1 MSTVLETTLRGKN
14 MRLNPLRM
22 EQAAGEEEYAAGREL
37 EEAGRV
43 KVAEQD
49 GTRVKYTVAG
59 KPPQTVTLDR
69 DLTIRCDCGTYS
81 TKGCCRHVVAAWLEA
96 ERAKIPESM
105 LQKSAAR
112 RAGELTGLILRE
124 MPAEAN
130 VRLEVTL
137 ALPREFGNSRQAQ
150 IGLRAGTEKFYVIKD
165 PQAFLDAMDE
175 KTSLPFGREF
185 IFEPEW
191 MHFSGDDERVL
202 SLVRKLL
209 SARVQEA
216 RGSGSRMIPMPDPFV
231 SELLENIGETPL
243 RVMDREGKII
253 RCRQIRQTQL
263 PLQFTM
269 NLGPRG
275 LNASAR
281 MPADFTPVTADC
293 DWVMTGGKLLQTDGT
308 QRELI
313 RMIWEHQY
321 EGRCLFH
328 YPLEETGRVISEVLP
343 YLKIRGA
350 VEIGSELRERLV
362 RLPLQ
367 PQVYLDRDGKS
378 VIASVRFRYGE
389 IELNPFAPEEKKIAL
404 GKDEKLLLR
413 DAETEHTVL
422 EILANAGFR
431 VRKENIRLSGSDAVF
446 DFVSEGVKKLQE
458 ASEVFLSREFKRI
471 LPRRSTLSGS
481 MRMNGDRLELMLEKD
496 GEPIDEILELME
508 ALSRRRRYYR
518 LKNGDFLDLTALAEW
533 QEIAAGIYEAAQR
546 DGSETGRDVLELR
559 AYRAW
564 YLNSMLENS
573 NVPIQVDESVR
584 KVSESLTQG
593 DRNVTAPP
601 MAPGLSLRGYQ
612 KRGYEWMYAL
622 DRMKMGGILADDMGL
637 GKTVQVIA
645 LMQTAQEKGRTSLVV
660 APTSLTYNWLSEIR
674 RFAPDLSAAVLNG
687 TAQQRAE
694 MIRHIA
700 KHGDVDVAITS
711 YPLIRRDIELLKEIR
726 FRFLILDEAQN
737 IKNAGSVAAQAAKQ
751 LQGDTRFALT
761 GTPMEN
767 GVGEL
772 WSIFDFVL
780 PGYLPGYNS
789 FLRKYQ
795 DGENSVDLLRRIR
808 PFLTRRLK
816 QEVLEELPEKMEIT
830 LHAQMT
836 PEQQQIYRAALE
848 RLRPRINELLEE
860 KGVDRSRIEVLSA
873 ITELR
878 EICCHPSLVMNEYR
892 GGSGKEDLLLELL
905 PEMIGDGRRILLFSQ
920 FTSMLKLLRTRL
932 EENGYSTMYL
942 DGDTPAGERLELTDR
957 FNAGEAQI
965 FLISLR
971 AGGYGLNLTGA
982 DLVIHYDPWWN
993 PATEDQA
1000 TDRAHRIGQQK
1011 KVQVIRLVTGESIE
1025 EQVVELGGRKKAL
1038 FERLITPGES
1048 AISALSEQ
1056 EIRALFA

>member
-1 MSTVLETTLRGKN
+1 MK
-14 MRLNPLRM
+14 LNPLRM
-22 EQAAGEEEYAAGREL
+22 EQAAGEQEYTAGREL

-43 KVAEQD
+43 KVDEQD
-49 GTRVKYTVAG
+49 GMRVKYTVAG
-59 KPPQTVTLDR
+59 QPPQTVTIER
-69 DLTIRCDCGTYS
+69 DLTVRCDCVTFIR
-81 TKGCCRHVVAAWLEA
+81 KGCCRHAVAAWLEA

-105 LQKSAAR
+105 LQKSAQK
-112 RAGELTGLILRE
+112 RAGELTTLILRD

-137 ALPREFGNSRQAQ
+137 ALPRLSAEGRPLQ
-150 IGLRAGTEKFYVIKD
+150 IGLRIGTEKLYVMKD
-165 PQAFLDAMDE
+165 PMAFLEAMDAGQPV
-175 KTSLPFGREF
+175 PFGKDF
-185 IFEPEW
+185 SYEPSW
-191 MHFSGDDERVL
+191 MHFSADDERVL
-202 SLVRKLL
+202 ALVRKLL
-209 SARVQEA
+209 SI
-216 RGSGSRMIPMPDPFV
+216 RGSEVLMTGGRMISIPDPFV
-231 SELLENIGETPL
+231 HELLENIGETPL
-243 RVMDREGKII
+243 RIMDADGKII
-253 RCRQIRQTQL
+253 RGKQIRKTRL
-263 PLQFTM
+263 PLQFSL

-281 MPADFTPVTADC
+281 MPADITPLTEDC
-293 DWVMTGGKLLQTDGT
+293 AWLLTGGQLIETSAE
-308 QRELI
+308 QRELV
-313 RMIWEHQY
+313 RMIWENQY

-328 YPLEETGRVISEVLP
+328 YPLEETGRVIGEVLP
-343 YLKIRGA
+343 YLKLRGA
-350 VEIGSELRERLV
+350 VEIGNDLRNRLV
-362 RLPLQ
+362 RLPLHI
-367 PQVYLDRDGKS
+367 QVYMDREGKS
-378 VIASVRFRYGE
+378 VIGSVVFRYGD

-413 DAETEHTVL
+413 DAEAEHTVL

-446 DFVSEGVKKLQE
+446 DFVSDGVKKLQE
-458 ASEVFLSREFKRI
+458 VSEVFLSRDFKRI

-481 MRMNGDRLELMLEKD
+481 MRMNGDKLELMLERD
-496 GEPIDEILELME
+496 GEPLDEILELME

-518 LKNGDFLDLTALAEW
+518 LKNGDFLDLSALAEW
-533 QEIAAGIYEAAQR
+533 QELAAGIYEAAQR

-564 YLNSMLENS
+564 YLSSMLENS
-573 NVPIQVDESVR
+573 GIPITVDESVR
-584 KVSESLTQG
+584 KMAESVTQG
-593 DRNVTAPP
+593 SRDVTVPP
-601 MAPGLSLRGYQ
+601 LAPGLSLRGYQ
-612 KRGYEWMYAL
+612 KRGYDWMYAL
-622 DRMKMGGILADDMGL
+622 DRMRMGGVLADDMGL

-645 LMQTAQEKGRTSLVV
+645 LLQTNREKGRTSLVV

-674 RFAPDLSAAVLNG
+674 RFAPELSAVILNG
-687 TAQQRAE
+687 TAAQRAV

-700 KHGDVDVAITS
+700 EHGDVDVAITS
-711 YPLIRRDIELLKEIR
+711 YPLIRRDVELLKEIQ

-751 LQGDTRFALT
+751 LKGDTRFALT

-795 DGENSVDLLRRIR
+795 DGENAADLLRRIR

-816 QEVLEELPEKMEIT
+816 QEVLEELPDKMEIT
-830 LHAQMT
+830 MKAQMT
-836 PEQQQIYRAALE
+836 PEQERIYRAALE
-848 RLRPRINELLEE
+848 RLRPRIRELLEQ
-860 KGVDRSRIEVLSA
+860 GVDRSRMEVLSA

-892 GGSGKEDLLLELL
+892 GGSGKEDLLLEIL
-905 PEMIGDGRRILLFSQ
+905 PEMIGNGRRILLFSQ

-932 EENGYSTMYL
+932 EENGFSTMYL
-942 DGDTPAGERLELTDR
+942 DGDTPADERLALAER
-957 FNAGEAQI
+957 FNGGEAQI

-993 PATEDQA
+993 PATEEQA

-1025 EQVVELGGRKKAL
+1025 EQVVELGSRKKAL

-1048 AISALSEQ
+1048 VLSALSEQ
-1056 EIRALFA
+1056 DIRALFE

>member
-1 MSTVLETTLRGKN
+1 MK
-14 MRLNPLRM
+14 LNPLRM
-22 EQAAGEEEYAAGREL
+22 EQAAGEQEYTAGREL

-43 KVAEQD
+43 KVDEQD
-49 GTRVKYTVAG
+49 GMRVKYTVAG
-59 KPPQTVTLDR
+59 QPPQTVTIER
-69 DLTIRCDCGTYS
+69 DLTVRCDCVTFIR
-81 TKGCCRHVVAAWLEA
+81 KGCCRHAVAAWLEA

-105 LQKSAAR
+105 LQKSAQK
-112 RAGELTGLILRE
+112 RAGELTTLILRD

-137 ALPREFGNSRQAQ
+137 ALPRLSAEGRPLQ
-150 IGLRAGTEKFYVIKD
+150 IGLRIGTEKLYVMKD
-165 PQAFLDAMDE
+165 PMAFLEAMDAGQPV
-175 KTSLPFGREF
+175 PFGKDF
-185 IFEPEW
+185 SYEPSW
-191 MHFSGDDERVL
+191 MHFSADDERVL
-202 SLVRKLL
+202 ALVRKLL
-209 SARVQEA
+209 SI
-216 RGSGSRMIPMPDPFV
+216 RGSEVLMTGGRMISIPDPFV
-231 SELLENIGETPL
+231 HELLENIGETPL
-243 RVMDREGKII
+243 RIMDADGKII
-253 RCRQIRQTQL
+253 RGKQIRKTRL
-263 PLQFTM
+263 PLQFSL

-281 MPADFTPVTADC
+281 MPADITPLTEDC
-293 DWVMTGGKLLQTDGT
+293 AWLLTGGQLIETSAE
-308 QRELI
+308 QRELV
-313 RMIWEHQY
+313 RMIWENHY

-328 YPLEETGRVISEVLP
+328 YPLEETGRVIGEVLP
-343 YLKIRGA
+343 YLKLRGA
-350 VEIGSELRERLV
+350 VEIGNDLRNRLV
-362 RLPLQ
+362 RLPLHI
-367 PQVYLDRDGKS
+367 QVYMDREGKS
-378 VIASVRFRYGE
+378 VIGSVVFRYGD

-413 DAETEHTVL
+413 DAEAEHTVL

-446 DFVSEGVKKLQE
+446 DFVSDGVKKLQE
-458 ASEVFLSREFKRI
+458 VSEVFLSRDFKRI

-481 MRMNGDRLELMLEKD
+481 MRMNGDKLELMLERD
-496 GEPIDEILELME
+496 GEPLDEILELME

-518 LKNGDFLDLTALAEW
+518 LKNGDFLDLSALAEW
-533 QEIAAGIYEAAQR
+533 QELAAGIYEAAQR

-564 YLNSMLENS
+564 YLSSMLENS
-573 NVPIQVDESVR
+573 GIPITVDESVR
-584 KVSESLTQG
+584 KMAESVTQG
-593 DRNVTAPP
+593 SRDVTVPP
-601 MAPGLSLRGYQ
+601 LAPGLSLRGYQ
-612 KRGYEWMYAL
+612 KRGYDWMYAL
-622 DRMKMGGILADDMGL
+622 DRMRMGGVLADDMGL

-645 LMQTAQEKGRTSLVV
+645 LLQTNREKGRTTLVV

-674 RFAPDLSAAVLNG
+674 RFAPELSAVILNG
-687 TAQQRAE
+687 TAAQRAV

-700 KHGDVDVAITS
+700 EHGDVDVAITS
-711 YPLIRRDIELLKEIR
+711 YPLIRRDVELLKEIQ

-751 LQGDTRFALT
+751 LKGDTRFALT

-795 DGENSVDLLRRIR
+795 DGENAADLLRRIR

-816 QEVLEELPEKMEIT
+816 QEVLEELPDKMEIT
-830 LHAQMT
+830 MKAQMT
-836 PEQQQIYRAALE
+836 PEQERIYRAALE
-848 RLRPRINELLEE
+848 RLRPRIRELLEQ
-860 KGVDRSRIEVLSA
+860 GVDRSRMEVLSA

-892 GGSGKEDLLLELL
+892 GGSGKEDLLLEIL
-905 PEMIGDGRRILLFSQ
+905 PEMIGNGRRILLFSQ

-932 EENGYSTMYL
+932 EENGFSTMYL
-942 DGDTPAGERLELTDR
+942 DGDTPADERLALAER
-957 FNAGEAQI
+957 FNGGEAQI

-993 PATEDQA
+993 PATEEQA

-1025 EQVVELGGRKKAL
+1025 EQVVELGSRKKAL

-1048 AISALSEQ
+1048 VLSALSEQ
-1056 EIRALFA
+1056 DIRALFE

>member
-1 MSTVLETTLRGKN
+1 

-22 EQAAGEEEYAAGREL
+22 EQAAGEEEYNAGREL

-49 GTRVKYTVAG
+49 GMRIKYTVAG
-59 KPPQTVTLDR
+59 QPPQTVTIER
-69 DLTIRCDCGTYS
+69 DLTIHCDCMTFIR
-81 TKGCCRHVVAAWLEA
+81 KGCCRHAVAAWLEA

-105 LQKSAAR
+105 LQKSAQK
-112 RAGELTGLILRE
+112 RAEELTTLILRD

-130 VRLEVTL
+130 VRMEVTL
-137 ALPREFGNSRQAQ
+137 ALPKQPGSGRPMQ
-150 IGLRAGTEKFYVIKD
+150 IGLRIGTERLYVMKD
-165 PQAFLDAMDE
+165 PAAFLAAMDAE
-175 KTSLPFGREF
+175 QPVSFGKDF
-185 IFEPEW
+185 IYEPSW
-191 MHFSGDDERVL
+191 MHFSADDERVL
-202 SLVRKLL
+202 ALVRKLL
-209 SARVQEA
+209 SIRGFEA
-216 RGSGSRMIPMPDPFV
+216 LMTGGRMISIPDPFV
-231 SELLENIGETPL
+231 RELLENLGETPL
-243 RVMDREGKII
+243 RIMDADGKII
-253 RCRQIRQTQL
+253 RGRQIRKTRL
-263 PLQFTM
+263 PLQFSL

-275 LNASAR
+275 LNAAAR
-281 MPADFTPVTADC
+281 MPADITPITEDC
-293 DWVMTGGKLLQTDGT
+293 AWILTGDHLIETEEK
-308 QRELI
+308 QRALI
-313 RMIWEHQY
+313 RMILKNQY

-328 YPLEETGRVISEVLP
+328 YPLEETGRVIGEVLP
-343 YLKIRGA
+343 YLKLRGA
-350 VEIGSELRERLV
+350 VEIGNDLRSRLV
-362 RLPLQ
+362 RLPLHT
-367 PQVYLDRDGKS
+367 QVYLDREGKS
-378 VIASVRFRYGE
+378 VIGSVVFRYGD
-389 IELNPFAPEEKKIAL
+389 IELNPFAPEERKIAL
-404 GKDEKLLLR
+404 GKEEKLLLR
-413 DAETEHTVL
+413 DAEAEHAVL
-422 EILANAGFR
+422 DILANAGFR

-458 ASEVFLSREFKRI
+458 TSEVFLSRDFKRI
-471 LPRRSTLSGS
+471 LPRRSILSGS
-481 MRMNGDRLELMLEKD
+481 MRMNGDKLELMLEKD
-496 GEPIDEILELME
+496 GEPLDEILELME
-508 ALSRRRRYYR
+508 ALSRRRRYFR
-518 LKNGDFLDLTALAEW
+518 LKNGDFLDLSALAEW
-533 QEIAAGIYEAAQR
+533 QELATGIYEAAQR

-564 YLNSMLENS
+564 YLSSMLENS
-573 NVPIQVDESVR
+573 NIPITVDESVR
-584 KVSESLTQG
+584 KMAESVTQG
-593 DRNVTAPP
+593 DRDITAPSL
-601 MAPGLSLRGYQ
+601 APGLSLRGYQ

-622 DRMKMGGILADDMGL
+622 DRMRMGGVLADDMGL

-645 LMQTAQEKGRTSLVV
+645 LLQTAREQGRTSLVV

-674 RFAPDLSAAVLNG
+674 RFAPELSTVILNG
-687 TAQQRAE
+687 TAAQRSV

-700 KHGDVDVAITS
+700 EHGDVDVAITS
-711 YPLIRRDIELLKEIR
+711 YPLIRRDVELLKDIQ

-751 LQGDTRFALT
+751 LKGDTRFALT

-795 DGENSVDLLRRIR
+795 DGENAADLLRRIR

-816 QEVLEELPEKMEIT
+816 QEVLEELPDKMEIT
-830 LHAQMT
+830 MKAQMT
-836 PEQQQIYRAALE
+836 PEQERIYRAALE
-848 RLRPRINELLEE
+848 RLRPRINELLEH
-860 KGVDRSRIEVLSA
+860 GADRSRMEVLSA

-892 GGSGKEDLLLELL
+892 GGSGKEDLLLEIL
-905 PEMIGDGRRILLFSQ
+905 PEMIGNGRRILLFSQ

-932 EENGYSTMYL
+932 EENGFSTMYL
-942 DGDTPAGERLELTDR
+942 DGDTPADERLALAER
-957 FNAGEAQI
+957 FNSGEAQI

-993 PATEDQA
+993 PATEEQA

-1025 EQVVELGGRKKAL
+1025 EQVVELGSRKKAL

-1048 AISALSEQ
+1048 VLSALSEQ
-1056 EIRALFA
+1056 DIRALFS

>member
-1 MSTVLETTLRGKN
+1 MK
-14 MRLNPLRM
+14 LNPLRM

-49 GTRVKYTVAG
+49 GMRVKYTVAG
-59 KPPQTVTLDR
+59 QPPQTVTIER
-69 DLTIRCDCGTYS
+69 DLTVRCDCMTFIR
-81 TKGCCRHVVAAWLEA
+81 KGCCRHAVAAWLEA

-105 LQKSAAR
+105 LQKSAQK
-112 RAGELTGLILRE
+112 RAGELTTLILRD

-137 ALPREFGNSRQAQ
+137 ALPRLSAEGRSLQ
-150 IGLRAGTEKFYVIKD
+150 IGLRIGTEKLYVMKD
-165 PQAFLDAMDE
+165 PMAFLEAMD
-175 KTSLPFGREF
+175 SGQPVPFGKDF
-185 IFEPEW
+185 SYEPSW
-191 MHFSGDDERVL
+191 MHFSADDERVL
-202 SLVRKLL
+202 ALVRKLL
-209 SARVQEA
+209 SI
-216 RGSGSRMIPMPDPFV
+216 RGSEVLMTGGRMISIPDPFV
-231 SELLENIGETPL
+231 HELLENIGETPL
-243 RVMDREGKII
+243 RIMDADGKII
-253 RCRQIRQTQL
+253 RGKQIRKTRL
-263 PLQFTM
+263 PLQFSL

-281 MPADFTPVTADC
+281 MPADITPLTEDC
-293 DWVMTGGKLLQTDGT
+293 AWLLTGGQLIETSAE
-308 QRELI
+308 QRELV
-313 RMIWEHQY
+313 RMIWENQY

-328 YPLEETGRVISEVLP
+328 YPLEETGRVIGEVLP
-343 YLKIRGA
+343 YLKLRGA
-350 VEIGSELRERLV
+350 VEIGNDLRNRLV
-362 RLPLQ
+362 RLPLHI
-367 PQVYLDRDGKS
+367 QVYMDREGKS
-378 VIASVRFRYGE
+378 VIGSVVFRYGD

-413 DAETEHTVL
+413 DAEAEHTVL

-446 DFVSEGVKKLQE
+446 DFVSDGVKKLQE
-458 ASEVFLSREFKRI
+458 VSEVFLSRDFKRI

-481 MRMNGDRLELMLEKD
+481 MRMNGDKLELMLERD
-496 GEPIDEILELME
+496 GEPLDEILELME

-518 LKNGDFLDLTALAEW
+518 LKNGDFLDLSALAEW
-533 QEIAAGIYEAAQR
+533 QELAAGIYEAAQR

-564 YLNSMLENS
+564 YLSSMLENS
-573 NVPIQVDESVR
+573 GIPITVDESVR
-584 KVSESLTQG
+584 KMAESVTQG
-593 DRNVTAPP
+593 SRDVTVPP
-601 MAPGLSLRGYQ
+601 LAPGLSLRGYQ
-612 KRGYEWMYAL
+612 KRGYDWMYAL
-622 DRMKMGGILADDMGL
+622 DRMRMGGVLADDMGL

-645 LMQTAQEKGRTSLVV
+645 LLQTNREEGRTSLVV

-674 RFAPDLSAAVLNG
+674 RFAPELSAVILNG
-687 TAQQRAE
+687 TAAQRAV

-700 KHGDVDVAITS
+700 EHGDVDVAITS
-711 YPLIRRDIELLKEIR
+711 YPLIRRDVELLKEIQ

-751 LQGDTRFALT
+751 LKGDTRFALT

-795 DGENSVDLLRRIR
+795 DGENAADLLRRIR

-816 QEVLEELPEKMEIT
+816 QEVLEELPDKMEIT
-830 LHAQMT
+830 MKAQMT
-836 PEQQQIYRAALE
+836 PEQERIYRAALE
-848 RLRPRINELLEE
+848 RLRPRIRELLEQ
-860 KGVDRSRIEVLSA
+860 GVDRSRMEVLSA

-892 GGSGKEDLLLELL
+892 GGSGKEDLLLEIL
-905 PEMIGDGRRILLFSQ
+905 PEMIGNGRRILLFSQ

-932 EENGYSTMYL
+932 EENGFSTMYL
-942 DGDTPAGERLELTDR
+942 DGDTPADERLALAER
-957 FNAGEAQI
+957 FNGGEAQI

-993 PATEDQA
+993 PATEEQA

-1025 EQVVELGGRKKAL
+1025 EQVVELGSRKKAL

-1048 AISALSEQ
+1048 VLSALSEQ
-1056 EIRALFA
+1056 DIRALFE

>member
-1 MSTVLETTLRGKN
+1 MK
-14 MRLNPLRM
+14 LNPLQM
-22 EQAAGEEEYAAGREL
+22 ERTAGKEEYAAGREL
-37 EEAGRV
+37 EESGCV
-43 KVAEQD
+43 KVAEQN
-49 GTRVKYTVAG
+49 GARIRYTVAG
-59 KPPQTVTLDR
+59 KPPVSVTLEQ
-69 DLTIRCDCGTYS
+69 DLSVRCECAVYS
-81 TKGCCRHVVAAWLEA
+81 ERGCCRHIVAAWMEA

-105 LQKSAAR
+105 LRKAAPK
-112 RAGELTGLILRE
+112 RAEELTTLILRE
-124 MPAEAN
+124 MPAEATI
-130 VRLEVTL
+130 RMEVTL
-137 ALPREFGNSRQAQ
+137 ALPRRDGQETR
-150 IGLRAGTEKFYVIKD
+150 IGLRAGTEKLYVVKD
-165 PQAFLDAMDE
+165 PMAFICAVEEGQAM
-175 KTSLPFGREF
+175 TFGKDF
-185 IFEPEW
+185 TYEPGW
-191 MHFSGDDERVL
+191 MRFSDDDERVL
-202 SLVRKLL
+202 ALVRKLL
-209 SARVQEA
+209 AAQGFERRE
-216 RGSGSRMIPMPDPFV
+216 SGRMIPIPDPFV
-231 SELLENIGETPL
+231 KELLDRIGETPL
-243 RVMDREGKII
+243 RIMDSEGQII
-253 RCRQIRQTQL
+253 RCKQLRKIRL
-263 PLQFTM
+263 PLQFTL
-269 NLGPRG
+269 NLSPRG
-275 LNASAR
+275 MNASAR
-281 MPADFTPVTADC
+281 MPADFIPVTEDC
-293 DWVMTGGKLLQTDGT
+293 AWGMTGGHLVSTEEN

-313 RMIWEHQY
+313 RMIWRNQY

-350 VEIGSELRERLV
+350 VEMGNDLRSRLV

-367 PQVYLDRDGKS
+367 TQVYLDRDGKNVTGK
-378 VIASVRFRYGE
+378 VIFRYGE

-413 DAETEHTVL
+413 DAEAEHTVL

-431 VRKENIRLSGSDAVF
+431 VRKESVRLSGSDPIF

-458 ASEVFLSREFKRI
+458 VSEVFLSREFKRI
-471 LPRRSTLSGS
+471 LPRRSILSGS
-481 MRMNGDRLELMLEKD
+481 MRMNGDKLELMLEKD
-496 GEPIDEILELME
+496 GVPVDELLGLME
-508 ALSRRRRYYR
+508 ALSRRRRYFR
-518 LKNGDFLDLTALAEW
+518 LKNGDFLDLAALAEW

-546 DGSETGRDVLELR
+546 DGNETDRDVLELR

-564 YLNSMLENS
+564 YLTSMLENS
-573 NVPIQVDESVR
+573 GIPIQVDESVR
-584 KVSESLTQG
+584 KMAESLSGGGQEI
-593 DRNVTAPP
+593 TAPP
-601 MAPGLSLRGYQ
+601 LAPGLSLRDYQ
-612 KRGYEWMYAL
+612 RRGYEWMYAL
-622 DRMKMGGILADDMGL
+622 DRMRMGGVLADDMGL

-645 LMQTAQEKGRTSLVV
+645 LLQTAREDGRTSLVV

-674 RFAPDLSAAVLNG
+674 RFAPELSTVILNG
-687 TAQQRAE
+687 TAVQRAG

-700 KHGDVDVAITS
+700 EHGDVDIAITS
-711 YPLIRRDIELLKEIR
+711 YPLIRRDIELLKYIR

-737 IKNAGSVAAQAAKQ
+737 IKNAGSVAAQAVKQ

-795 DGENSVDLLRRIR
+795 DGENAADLLRRIR

-816 QEVLEELPEKMEIT
+816 QEVLEELPDKMEIT
-830 LHAQMT
+830 LRAQMT
-836 PEQQQIYRAALE
+836 PEQRQIYRASLE
-848 RLRPRINELLEE
+848 RLRPKISELLEE
-860 KGVDRSRIEVLSA
+860 KGVERSRMEVLSA

-878 EICCHPSLVMNEYR
+878 EICCHPSMVMNEYS
-892 GGSGKEDLLLELL
+892 GGSGKEDMLLELL
-905 PEMIGDGRRILLFSQ
+905 PEMIGSGRRILLFSQ
-920 FTSMLKLLRTRL
+920 FTRMLKLLRTRL

-942 DGDTPAGERLELTDR
+942 DGETPADERLDLAER

-1025 EQVVELGGRKKAL
+1025 EQVIELGVRKKAL

-1048 AISALSEQ
+1048 VLSALSEQ
-1056 EIRALFA
+1056 DIRGLFA

>member
-1 MSTVLETTLRGKN
+1 MK
-14 MRLNPLRM
+14 LNPLQM
-22 EQAAGEEEYAAGREL
+22 EQWAGEEEYAAGREL
-37 EEAGRV
+37 EESGSV
-43 KVAEQD
+43 KAAEQD
-49 GTRVKYTVAG
+49 GTRARYTVAG
-59 KPPQTVTLDR
+59 KPPRTVTLDR
-69 DLTIRCDCGTYS
+69 NLEIRCDCDVFIS
-81 TKGCCRHVVAAWLEA
+81 RGCCRHAVAAWLEA
-96 ERAKIPESM
+96 ERAGIPESM
-105 LQKSAAR
+105 LKRSAPQ
-112 RAGELTGLILRE
+112 RASELTDLIMRE

-130 VRLEVTL
+130 IRIEVTL
-137 ALPREFGNSRQAQ
+137 ALPRRTGQEAR
-150 IGLRAGTEKFYVIKD
+150 IGLRIGGNKLYVVKD
-165 PQAFLDAMDE
+165 PQAFLDAVDQQ
-175 KTSLPFGREF
+175 KALVFGKDF
-185 IFEPEW
+185 TYEPEW

-202 SLVRKLL
+202 SLLRKLF
-209 SARVQEA
+209 AA
-216 RGSGSRMIPMPDPFV
+216 RGNDMKESGGRMIPMPDPFV
-231 SELLENIGETPL
+231 RELLEYIGETPL
-243 RVMDREGKII
+243 RVMDSDGKII
-253 RCRQIRQTQL
+253 RCRQIKKTML
-263 PLQFTM
+263 PLQFTL

-281 MPADFTPVTADC
+281 MPADFVPVTADC
-293 DWVMTGGKLLQTDGT
+293 AWAMSGGRLFETEET

-313 RMIWEHQY
+313 RMIWNNQY
-321 EGRCLFH
+321 EGRCLFQ
-328 YPLEETGRVISEVLP
+328 YPLEETDRVISEVLP

-350 VEIGSELRERLV
+350 VEMGNDLRSRLV
-362 RLPLQ
+362 RMPLKT
-367 PQVYLDRDGKS
+367 QVYLDRDGKS
-378 VIASVRFRYGE
+378 VIASVVFRYGD
-389 IELNPFAPEEKKIAL
+389 IELNPFAPEEKKITL
-404 GKDEKLLLR
+404 GKGEKLLLR
-413 DAETEHTVL
+413 EAEAEHTVL

-431 VRKENIRLSGSDAVF
+431 VRKENIRLSGSDPVF

-458 ASEVFLSREFKRI
+458 VSEVFLSREFKRI

-481 MRMNGDRLELMLEKD
+481 MRMNGDKLELMLKKD
-496 GEPIDEILELME
+496 GEPVDEILELME
-508 ALSRRRRYYR
+508 ALSRRRRYFR
-518 LKNGDFLDLTALAEW
+518 LKNGDFLDLSALAEW
-533 QEIAAGIYEAAQR
+533 QELASGIVEAAQR

-573 NVPIQVDESVR
+573 NIPIQVDESVR
-584 KVSESLTQG
+584 KMAESVTDG
-593 DRNVTAPP
+593 DSSAGAAPL
-601 MAPGLSLRGYQ
+601 APGLSLRGYQ
-612 KRGYEWMYAL
+612 QRGYEWMYAL

-645 LMQTAQEKGRTSLVV
+645 LLQTAQEQGRTSLVV

-674 RFAPDLSAAVLNG
+674 RFAPNLSAVILSG

-694 MIRHIA
+694 LIRHIA
-700 KHGDVDVAITS
+700 KHGDVDIAITS
-711 YPLIRRDIELLKEIR
+711 YPLIRRDVELLKQIR

-795 DGENSVDLLRRIR
+795 DGENAADLLRRIR

-816 QEVLEELPEKMEIT
+816 QEVLEELPDKMEIA
-830 LHAQMT
+830 LKAQMT
-836 PEQQQIYRAALE
+836 PEQQRIYRAALE
-848 RLRPRINELLEE
+848 RLRPRIDELIET

-878 EICCHPSLVMNEYR
+878 EICCHPSLVMNDYR
-892 GGSGKEDLLLELL
+892 GGSGKEDMLLEIL
-905 PEMIGDGRRILLFSQ
+905 PEMIGNGRRILLFSQ
-920 FTSMLKLLRTRL
+920 FTSMLKLLRPRL
-932 EENGYSTMYL
+932 EENGFSTMYL
-942 DGDTPAGERLELTDR
+942 DGDTPADERLELAER

-1025 EQVVELGGRKKAL
+1025 EQVVELGARKKAL

-1048 AISALSEQ
+1048 ALSALSEQ
-1056 EIRALFA
+1056 DIRALFS

>member
-1 MSTVLETTLRGKN
+1 MFQEETRQSMK
-14 MRLNPLRM
+14 LNPLKM
-22 EQAAGEEEYAAGREL
+22 ELTAGAEEYAAGREL

-43 KVAEQD
+43 KAAEQSSA
-49 GTRVKYTVAG
+49 RMRYTVAG
-59 KPPQTVTLDR
+59 QPPATVTIEQ
-69 DLTIRCDCGTYS
+69 DLTARCDCVIFARE
-81 TKGCCRHVVAAWLEA
+81 GCCRHIVAAWLEA
-96 ERAKIPESM
+96 ERARVPESM
-105 LQKSAAR
+105 LQKAAPK
-112 RAGELTGLILRE
+112 RAEALTGLILRE

-137 ALPREFGNSRQAQ
+137 ALPRPGRTRGPVKA
-150 IGLRAGTEKFYVIKD
+150 GLRVGTEKLYVLKD
-165 PQAFLDAMDE
+165 PEAFLASMDAGE
-175 KTSLPFGREF
+175 SVTFGKDF
-185 IFEPEW
+185 VFEPGW
-191 MHFSGDDERVL
+191 MHFSGDDGRVL
-202 SLVRKLL
+202 ELMRKLL
-209 SARVQEA
+209 SVP
-216 RGSGSRMIPMPDPFV
+216 SGKRTGGRLLALPDPFV
-231 SELLENIGETPL
+231 KELLENIGETPL
-243 RVMDREGKII
+243 RIMNSEGKIV
-253 RCRQIRQTQL
+253 RCKRVRMQKL
-263 PLQFTM
+263 PLQFSL

-275 LNASAR
+275 LDAGAR
-281 MPADFTPVTADC
+281 MPADFTPVTEDC
-293 DWVMTGGKLLQTDGT
+293 AWAVTGGHLMETDRT

-313 RMIWEHQY
+313 RMIWQNQY

-343 YLKIRGA
+343 YLKVRGA
-350 VEIGSELRERLV
+350 VEIGNDLRSRLV
-362 RLPLQ
+362 RLPLNSR
-367 PQVYLDRDGKS
+367 VYLDRDGKS
-378 VIASVRFRYGE
+378 VTASVVFRYGE

-404 GKDEKLLLR
+404 DKGEKLLLR
-413 DAETEHTVL
+413 EAEAEHTVL
-422 EILANAGFR
+422 DILANAGFR

-446 DFVSEGVKKLQE
+446 DFVSEGVKKLQDV
-458 ASEVFLSREFKRI
+458 SDVFLSREFKRI

-481 MRMNGDRLELMLEKD
+481 MRMNGDKLELMLEKD
-496 GEPIDEILELME
+496 GEPMDEILELME
-508 ALSRRRRYYR
+508 ALSRKRRYFR
-518 LKNGDFLDLTALAEW
+518 LKNGDFLDLSALAEW
-533 QEIAAGIYEAAQR
+533 QELAAGIYEAAVR
-546 DGSETGRDVLELR
+546 DGSESGKDVLELR

-573 NVPIQVDESVR
+573 GIPIEVDESVR
-584 KVSESLTQG
+584 KMAESVTQSDG
-593 DRNVTAPP
+593 NIAEAPL
-601 MAPGLSLRGYQ
+601 APGLSLREYQ
-612 KRGYEWMYAL
+612 RRGYEWMYAL

-645 LMQTAQEKGRTSLVV
+645 LLQTTRQAGRTSLVV

-674 RFAPDLSAAVLNG
+674 RFAPELSAVILNG
-687 TAQQRAE
+687 TAQQRAD
-694 MIRHIA
+694 MIRHIE

-711 YPLIRRDIELLKEIR
+711 YPLIRRDAELLKNIG

-751 LQGDTRFALT
+751 LKGDTRFALT

-789 FLRKYQ
+789 FLRRYQ
-795 DGENSVDLLRRIR
+795 DGENAADLLRRIR
-808 PFLTRRLK
+808 PFLIRRLK
-816 QEVLEELPEKMEIT
+816 QEVLEELPDKMEIT
-830 LHAQMT
+830 LRAQMT
-836 PEQQQIYRAALE
+836 PEQNRIYRAALE
-848 RLRPRINELLEE
+848 RLRPRISELIED
-860 KGVDRSRIEVLSA
+860 KGVDRSRMEVLSA

-878 EICCHPSLVMNEYR
+878 QICCHPSLVMNEYQ
-892 GGSGKEDLLLELL
+892 GGSGKEDLLLEIL
-905 PEMIGDGRRILLFSQ
+905 PEMIENGRRILLFSQ

-932 EENGYSTMYL
+932 EESGYSTMYL
-942 DGDTPAGERLELTDR
+942 DGDTPAEERLELAER
-957 FNAGEAQI
+957 FNGGEAKI

-1025 EQVVELGGRKKAL
+1025 EQVVDLGTRKKAL

-1048 AISALSEQ
+1048 ALTALSEQ
-1056 EIRALFA
+1056 DIRALFA

>member
-1 MSTVLETTLRGKN
+1 MK
-14 MRLNPLRM
+14 LNPLRM
-22 EQAAGEEEYAAGREL
+22 EQAAGKEEYAAGREL

-49 GTRVKYTVAG
+49 GMRVKYTVAG
-59 KPPQTVTLDR
+59 QPPQTVTIER
-69 DLTIRCDCGTYS
+69 DLTVRCDCVTFIR
-81 TKGCCRHVVAAWLEA
+81 KGCCRHAVAAWLEA

-105 LQKSAAR
+105 LQKSAQK
-112 RAGELTGLILRE
+112 RAEELTTLILRD

-137 ALPREFGNSRQAQ
+137 ALPRLSAEGRPLQ
-150 IGLRAGTEKFYVIKD
+150 IGLRIGTEKLYVMKD
-165 PQAFLDAMDE
+165 LMAFLEAMDAGQPV
-175 KTSLPFGREF
+175 PFGKDF
-185 IFEPEW
+185 TYEPSW
-191 MHFSGDDERVL
+191 MHFSADDERVL
-202 SLVRKLL
+202 ALVRKLL
-209 SARVQEA
+209 SI
-216 RGSGSRMIPMPDPFV
+216 RGSEVLMTGGRMISIPDPFV
-231 SELLENIGETPL
+231 HELLEHIGETPL
-243 RVMDREGKII
+243 RIMDADGKII
-253 RCRQIRQTQL
+253 RGKQIRKTRL
-263 PLQFTM
+263 PLQFSM

-281 MPADFTPVTADC
+281 MPADITPLTEDC
-293 DWVMTGGKLLQTDGT
+293 AWLLTGGQLIETSAE
-308 QRELI
+308 QRELV
-313 RMIWEHQY
+313 RMIWENQY

-328 YPLEETGRVISEVLP
+328 YPLEETGRVIGEVLP
-343 YLKIRGA
+343 YLKLRGA
-350 VEIGSELRERLV
+350 VEIGNDLRNRLV
-362 RLPLQ
+362 RLPLHI
-367 PQVYLDRDGKS
+367 QVYMDREGKS
-378 VIASVRFRYGE
+378 VIGSVVFRYGD

-413 DAETEHTVL
+413 DAEAEHSVL

-446 DFVSEGVKKLQE
+446 DFVSDGVKKLQE
-458 ASEVFLSREFKRI
+458 VSEVFLSRDFKRI

-481 MRMNGDRLELMLEKD
+481 MRMNGDKLELMLEKD
-496 GEPIDEILELME
+496 GEPLDEILELME

-518 LKNGDFLDLTALAEW
+518 LKNGDFLDLSALAEW
-533 QEIAAGIYEAAQR
+533 QELAAGIYEAAQR

-564 YLNSMLENS
+564 YLSSMLENS
-573 NVPIQVDESVR
+573 GIPVTVDESVR
-584 KVSESLTQG
+584 KMAESVTQG
-593 DRNVTAPP
+593 SRDITVPP
-601 MAPGLSLRGYQ
+601 LAPGLSLRGYQ

-622 DRMKMGGILADDMGL
+622 DRMRMGGVLADDMGL

-645 LMQTAQEKGRTSLVV
+645 LLQTNREKGRTSLVV
-660 APTSLTYNWLSEIR
+660 APTSLTYNWLSEIC
-674 RFAPDLSAAVLNG
+674 RFAPELSAVILNG
-687 TAQQRAE
+687 TAAQRTV

-700 KHGDVDVAITS
+700 EYGDVDVAITS
-711 YPLIRRDIELLKEIR
+711 YPLIRRDVELLKEIQ

-751 LQGDTRFALT
+751 LKGDTRFALT

-795 DGENSVDLLRRIR
+795 DGENAADLLRRIR

-816 QEVLEELPEKMEIT
+816 QEVLEELPDKMEIT
-830 LHAQMT
+830 MKAQMT
-836 PEQQQIYRAALE
+836 PEQERIYRAALE
-848 RLRPRINELLEE
+848 RLRPRIRELLEQ
-860 KGVDRSRIEVLSA
+860 GVDRSRMEVLSA

-892 GGSGKEDLLLELL
+892 GGSGKEDLLLEIL
-905 PEMIGDGRRILLFSQ
+905 PEMIGNGRRILLFSQ

-932 EENGYSTMYL
+932 EENGFSTMYL
-942 DGDTPAGERLELTDR
+942 DGDTPADERLALAER
-957 FNAGEAQI
+957 FNGGEAQI

-993 PATEDQA
+993 PATEEQA

-1025 EQVVELGGRKKAL
+1025 EQVVELGSRKKAL

-1048 AISALSEQ
+1048 VLSALSEQ
-1056 EIRALFA
+1056 DIRALFE

>member
-1 MSTVLETTLRGKN
+1 MK
-14 MRLNPLRM
+14 LNPLRM
-22 EQAAGEEEYAAGREL
+22 EEAAGEEEYAAGREL

-43 KVAEQD
+43 KAAEQ
-49 GTRVKYTVAG
+49 GPGRVKYTVAG
-59 KPPQTVTLDR
+59 QPPYTVLIEQ
-69 DLTIRCDCGTYS
+69 DLTARCDCKTYE
-81 TKGCCRHVVAAWLEA
+81 TAGCCRHIVAAWLEA
-96 ERAKIPESM
+96 ERAKVPESM
-105 LQKSAAR
+105 LQKSAPKH
-112 RAGELTGLILRE
+112 GEALTALILRE

-130 VRLEVTL
+130 VRIEVTL
-137 ALPREFGNSRQAQ
+137 SLPQEKRHRTQVQA
-150 IGLRAGTEKFYVIKD
+150 GLRIGTDKMYVVRD
-165 PQAFLDAMDE
+165 PQAFLLAMDDGQSM
-175 KTSLPFGREF
+175 TFGRDF
-185 IFEPEW
+185 IYEPGW
-191 MHFSGDDERVL
+191 MHFSEDDERVL
-202 SLVRKLL
+202 ALVRKVL
-209 SARVQEA
+209 SIRSNETLAP
-216 RGSGSRMIPMPDPFV
+216 GGRMIVLPDPFV
-231 SELLENIGETPL
+231 TELLENIGETPL
-243 RVMDREGKII
+243 RIMDSQGKII
-253 RCRQIRQTQL
+253 RCRQVRRTQL
-263 PLQFTM
+263 PLQFSL

-275 LNASAR
+275 INAGAR
-281 MPADFTPVTADC
+281 MPADFMPLTRDC
-293 DWVMTGGKLLQTDGT
+293 AWAMTGGRLIETEKK

-313 RMIWEHQY
+313 RMIWENQY

-328 YPLEETGRVISEVLP
+328 YPLEETDRVISEVLP

-350 VEIGSELRERLV
+350 VEIGNDLRSRLV
-362 RLPLQ
+362 RLPLKT
-367 PQVYLDRDGKS
+367 QVYLDRDGRS
-378 VIASVRFRYGE
+378 VTGSVVFRYGE

-413 DAETEHTVL
+413 EAEAENTVL
-422 EILANAGFR
+422 DILANAGFR
-431 VRKENIRLSGSDAVF
+431 VQKEHIRLSGSDPVF

-458 ASEVFLSREFKRI
+458 HCEVFLSRDFKRI

-481 MRMNGDRLELMLEKD
+481 MRMNGDKLELMLEKD
-496 GEPIDEILELME
+496 GEPLDEILELME
-508 ALSRRRRYYR
+508 ALSRRRRYFR

-533 QEIAAGIYEAAQR
+533 QELAAGIVEAAQR

-573 NVPIQVDESVR
+573 GIPIRVDESVR
-584 KVSESLTQG
+584 KVSESLTDGSQ
-593 DRNVTAPP
+593 NVTVPP
-601 MAPGLSLRGYQ
+601 LAPGLSLRGYQ
-612 KRGYEWMYAL
+612 KRGYDWMYTL
-622 DRMKMGGILADDMGL
+622 DRMRMGGILADDMGL

-645 LMQTAQEKGRTSLVV
+645 LLQTAREAGRTSLVV

-674 RFAPDLSAAVLNG
+674 RFAPELSAVILNG
-687 TAQQRAE
+687 TAAQRTT
-694 MIRHIA
+694 MIRHI
-700 KHGDVDVAITS
+700 KEHGDVDVAITS
-711 YPLIRRDIELLKEIR
+711 YPLIRRDAELLKEIR

-780 PGYLPGYNS
+780 PGYLPGYNT
-789 FLRKYQ
+789 FLRRYQ
-795 DGENSVDLLRRIR
+795 DGENAADLLRRIR

-816 QEVLEELPEKMEIT
+816 QEVLEELPDKMEIT
-830 LHAQMT
+830 MKAQMT
-836 PEQQQIYRAALE
+836 PEQERIYRAALE
-848 RLRPRINELLEE
+848 RLRPKISELLEE
-860 KGVDRSRIEVLSA
+860 KGVDRSRMEVLSA

-892 GGSGKEDLLLELL
+892 GGSGKEDLLLEIL
-905 PEMIGDGRRILLFSQ
+905 PEMIGSGRRILLFSQ
-920 FTSMLKLLRTRL
+920 FTRMLKMLRTRL
-932 EENGYSTMYL
+932 EENGFSTLYL
-942 DGDTPAGERLELTDR
+942 DGDTPADERLQLAER
-957 FNAGEAQI
+957 FNGGEGQV

-1048 AISALSEQ
+1048 AVSALSEQ
-1056 EIRALFA
+1056 EIRALFS